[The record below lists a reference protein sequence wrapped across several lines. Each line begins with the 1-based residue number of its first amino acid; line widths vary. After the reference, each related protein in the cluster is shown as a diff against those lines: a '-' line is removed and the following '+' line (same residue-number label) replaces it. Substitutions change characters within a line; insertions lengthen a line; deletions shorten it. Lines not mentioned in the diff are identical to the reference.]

1 MSGATLLCT
10 GILMILDQSVIQ
22 ILIKYA
28 DDSDQMR
35 TVAYLFTGVGVFVF
49 VVGFF
54 GCCGAVKESKA
65 MLGVVS
71 TARL

>member
-1 MSGATLLCT
+1 MSGVMLL
-10 GILMILDQSVIQ
+10 GIGVWMILDQSVIQ

-35 TVAYLFTGVGVFVF
+35 TVAYIFAGVGVFVF
-49 VVGFF
+49 VVGFV
-54 GCCGAVKESKA
+54 GCLGAVKESKA

-71 TARL
+71 RARL